1 MSEDASPFGALME
14 MPEQRP
20 TQPQPASRSMAQR
33 VIRRTFSG
41 WGARLGIAW
50 IGIVSFC
57 AIFAPFIAS
66 SFPYLAKI
74 DGHWSSPLL
83 EHLTPADV
91 ILVIAALIALA
102 LWPIKTGFGRKAGI
116 VTWAIAVLIPA
127 ASWASIAE
135 DWHLYQDSFRPI
147 ILWPLTIGL
156 CVIDA
161 WAIFF
166 FFGSLRLSTGL
177 GKSILSLMG
186 LVVILL
192 ILFPVRPSEAV
203 DYAEYRDLAR
213 AGKIQEAWYAPIRYS
228 GNDRLR
234 DFPDRRLTP
243 PTRDD
248 WFGTD
253 SNGADVLARII
264 HACRIASAIGFI
276 ATSIAIAIG
285 IIVGGAMGYFVGK
298 VDILGMRLVE
308 VFEAIPTLFLLISFV
323 AFFGRNLYLIMAIIG
338 LTTWTYDARFVR
350 GEFLRLR
357 NQDFVQAAIAA
368 GLPLR
373 SIIFRHML
381 PNGLAP
387 VLVSASFGVAWAI
400 LYESILSFLGL
411 GLVDEPSWGQLLNQA
426 LGSGGTFQWWV
437 AIFPGMAIFLTV
449 FAYNLIGEALRDALD
464 PRLVQI

>member
-1 MSEDASPFGALME
+1 
-14 MPEQRP
+14 
-20 TQPQPASRSMAQR
+20 
-33 VIRRTFSG
+33 
-41 WGARLGIAW
+41 
-50 IGIVSFC
+50 
-57 AIFAPFIAS
+57 
-66 SFPYLAKI
+66 
-74 DGHWSSPLL
+74 
-83 EHLTPADV
+83 
-91 ILVIAALIALA
+91 
-102 LWPIKTGFGRKAGI
+102 
-116 VTWAIAVLIPA
+116 
-127 ASWASIAE
+127 
-135 DWHLYQDSFRPI
+135 
-147 ILWPLTIGL
+147 
-156 CVIDA
+156 
-161 WAIFF
+161 
-166 FFGSLRLSTGL
+166 
-177 GKSILSLMG
+177 
-186 LVVILL
+186 
-192 ILFPVRPSEAV
+192 
-203 DYAEYRDLAR
+203 
-213 AGKIQEAWYAPIRYS
+213 
-228 GNDRLR
+228 
-234 DFPDRRLTP
+234 
-243 PTRDD
+243 
-248 WFGTD
+248 
-253 SNGADVLARII
+253 
-264 HACRIASAIGFI
+264 
-276 ATSIAIAIG
+276 
-285 IIVGGAMGYFVGK
+285 MGYFVGK